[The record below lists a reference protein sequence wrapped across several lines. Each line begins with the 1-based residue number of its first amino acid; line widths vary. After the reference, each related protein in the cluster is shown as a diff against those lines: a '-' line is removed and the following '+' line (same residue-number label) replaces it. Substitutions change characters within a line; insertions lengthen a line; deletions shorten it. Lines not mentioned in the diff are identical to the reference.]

1 MVDKLQDE
9 IKKSMRNKN
18 KGRLIVLRSLM
29 SEAKNKAIDA
39 GRREP
44 TADDVLECVT
54 KGIKQRNDSIA
65 EYQKAGRDD
74 LVQKEEYEVAVLQEF
89 QPAQLSE
96 EEIVGLIEDTK
107 KELGVTAM
115 ADMGK
120 LMGALMPRVK
130 GRAEGGL
137 VSKLVRGS
145 LT

>member
-1 MVDKLQDE
+1 MVHKLQDE

-65 EYQKAGRDD
+65 EYKKAGRDD
-74 LVQKEEYEVAVLQEF
+74 LVQKEESEVAVLQEF
-89 QPAQLSE
+89 QPAQLTE
-96 EEIVGLIEDTK
+96 EEIIGMIEDTK

-137 VSKLVRGS
+137 VSKLVRSS